1 MTTGTAWQEATDVV
15 AAQHRTLRVL
25 SAAQIVGGIGF
36 GAGLSVGIL
45 LAEDV
50 TSSEGWAGVART
62 STTVGAALLAVPLA
76 LAAIRWGRRWAL
88 GGGWALAAA
97 GSALLVVAAMVG
109 HGPGRHHRPGAR
121 HDRLRR
127 RLGDRTADP
136 LCGR

>member
-15 AAQHRTLRVL
+15 AAQGRTLRVL
-25 SAAQIVGGIGF
+25 SASQIVGGIGF

-109 HGPGRHHRPGAR
+109 HGPGA
-121 HDRLRR
+121 
-127 RLGDRTADP
+127 TI
-136 LCGR
+136 